1 MDEERPMDEE
11 HYATEYPVPDIA
23 PYRRSNTGID
33 YVHTFDSGRPG
44 PHVMVNALT
53 HGNEVCGAHAVDL
66 LFRWEA
72 RPARGKLTL
81 SFANVDAFAR
91 FSVER
96 PADTRWVDEDFNR
109 VWTDDKLDGPRASA
123 ELARARALRPVVAA
137 ADLLLDLHSMH
148 LAAPAVTIAGPHPKG
163 RALARRLGLPAFVI
177 SDAGHASGA
186 RMRDYGGFG
195 DPASPRNALLV
206 ECGQHGE
213 AAAAQTALDA
223 SLAFLRESGIM
234 ADAFLAAHPAPAP
247 MPQEFIQ
254 VTHAVTIR
262 TGRFEFA
269 QAFTGMERIARAGTV
284 IAHDG
289 GEPVATPYDG
299 CILVMPAPGRY
310 VRPGL
315 TAVRLGRIIGE
326 GEMA

>member
-1 MDEERPMDEE
+1 MDEE

-23 PYRRSNTGID
+23 PYRRGNTGID
-33 YVHTFDSGRPG
+33 YVHTFDSGRSG
-44 PHVMVNALT
+44 PHVMINALT
-53 HGNEVCGAHAVDL
+53 HGNEVCGAYAVDR

-81 SFANVDAFAR
+81 SFANVDAFSR

-109 VWTDDKLDGPRASA
+109 VWTDDRLDDPRSSA
-123 ELARARALRPVVAA
+123 ELVRARALRPFVAA
-137 ADLLLDLHSMH
+137 ADLLFDLHSMH
-148 LAAPAVTIAGPHPKG
+148 LPAPAVTIAGPHAKG
-163 RALARRLGLPAFVI
+163 RELARRLGLPAFVI
-177 SDAGHASGA
+177 SDSGHASGA

-195 DPASPRNALLV
+195 DPASAKNALLV

-213 AAAAQTALDA
+213 ASAAQTAIDA

-234 ADAFLAAHPAPAP
+234 ADAFFEAHPAPAP
-247 MPQEFIQ
+247 APQRFVQ
-254 VTHAVTIR
+254 VTQAVTIK
-262 TGRFEFA
+262 TGRFEFV
-269 QAFTGMERIARAGTV
+269 QRYTGMETIERAGTV

-289 GEPVATPYDG
+289 GEPVTTPYDD

-315 TAVRLGRIIGE
+315 TAVRLGRII
-326 GEMA
+326 A

>member
-1 MDEERPMDEE
+1 MDEE
-11 HYATEYPVPDIA
+11 HYATEYPVPDLA
-23 PYRRSNTGID
+23 PYRRGNTGID
-33 YVHTFDSGRPG
+33 YVHTFDSGRAG
-44 PHVMVNALT
+44 PHVMINALT
-53 HGNEVCGAHAVDL
+53 HGNEVCGAYAVDR

-72 RPARGKLTL
+72 RPALGKLTL
-81 SFANVDAFAR
+81 SFANVDAFSR

-109 VWTDDKLDGPRASA
+109 VWTDDRLDGPRSSA
-123 ELARARALRPVVAA
+123 ELVRARALRPFVAA
-137 ADLLLDLHSMH
+137 ADLLFDLHSMH
-148 LAAPAVTIAGPHPKG
+148 LPAPAVTIAGPHAKG
-163 RALARRLGLPAFVI
+163 RELARRLGLPAFVI
-177 SDAGHASGA
+177 SDSGHASGA

-195 DPASPRNALLV
+195 DPASAKNALLV

-213 AAAAQTALDA
+213 ASAAQTAIDA

-234 ADAFLAAHPAPAP
+234 ADTFFEAHPAPAP
-247 MPQEFIQ
+247 APQRFVQ
-254 VTHAVTIR
+254 VTQAVTIR

-269 QAFTGMERIARAGTV
+269 QRYTGMETIERAGTV

-289 GEPVATPYDG
+289 GEPVTTPYDD

-315 TAVRLGRIIGE
+315 TAVRLGRIIAQHPGR
-326 GEMA
+326 AP